1 MKLLQLPP
9 QQSYLPMILIMENFS
24 KHDGRH
30 QNIPIKFKP
39 LNSGIFRNKN
49 LVLLHPLQS
58 SLSLKSKEQCMYTG
72 CQLVR
77 DCMKVNHFDFHV
89 HIREIQNKELHRYI
103 QVYNI
108 CLPISKKLCRR
119 ACLHRFFKT
128 CIFWSL
134 KFINDGTIH
143 TTCSNNNDA

>member
-1 MKLLQLPP
+1 MSAHDTNNGKK
-9 QQSYLPMILIMENFS
+9 IS

-58 SLSLKSKEQCMYTG
+58 LLSLKSKKQCKYTG

-77 DCMKVNHFDFHV
+77 DCMKVNHFHV
-89 HIREIQNKELHRYI
+89 HIQEIQNNKLSIENHNKELHRYI
-103 QVYNI
+103 QVYNL

-128 CIFWSL
+128 CIFWSI